1 MKALHLT
8 DEEIQEYILNKS
20 AMDLSTNEHVST
32 CEECTAKVANYQLFF
47 AAIKQQ
53 PQPAFDFDLAEL
65 VMAKLPAPKPVTA
78 PGNSF
83 IYIFVMVALAS
94 TGAALYY
101 FRTFIAS
108 LFTSITP
115 LLIYLTA
122 VTLITLAV
130 FLSMDMY
137 KNYHRKM
144 KALDFY

>member
-8 DEEIQEYILNKS
+8 DEEIQDYVLDKS
-20 AMDLSTNEHVST
+20 GVSMTVTKHAGT
-32 CEECTAKVANYQLFF
+32 CEECKAKVANYQLLFT
-47 AAIKQQ
+47 AIKHQ
-53 PQPAFDFDLAEL
+53 PQPSFDFDLAEL
-65 VMAKLPAPKPVTA
+65 VIAKLPAVKPVATNS
-78 PGNSF
+78 NSF
-83 IYIFVMVALAS
+83 IYMFALAAIAL

-101 FRTFIAS
+101 FRVFIAS

-122 VTLITLAV
+122 TSIITLAV
-130 FLSMDMY
+130 MLSMDMY